1 MFDALLLLIVANGT
15 PVIGR
20 KLFGRYFAYP
30 LDFHLKAP
38 DGYPWFGK
46 SKTFL
51 GILLAIL
58 FTAITAWLIGL
69 HWQLGATIGALAM
82 AGDLLSSFIKRRFGL
97 PSSSQV
103 PGVDQIPESLLPL
116 WVCSQ
121 PLALGWLEV
130 MIAVIIFWI
139 VEILLS
145 RILYQLHI
153 RNRPY

>member
-1 MFDALLLLIVANGT
+1 MFHALLLLIVANGT
-15 PVIGR
+15 PVIGK
-20 KLFGRYFAYP
+20 KLFGQRYSYP
-30 LDFHLKAP
+30 LDFHLRAP
-38 DGYPWFGK
+38 DGYPWLGE

-51 GILLAIL
+51 GVLLAIL
-58 FTAITAWLIGL
+58 CTAVTAWLIGL

-103 PGVDQIPESLLPL
+103 QGLDQIPESLLPL
-116 WVCSQ
+116 LVCSQ
-121 PLALGWLEV
+121 SLALGWLEV
-130 MIAVIIFWI
+130 MITVIVFWI